1 MVAAESP
8 HIPACQL
15 GVEELGR
22 YLLHSMVESTSF
34 SSVSERRVG
43 LCTYLKSK
51 QLQNNRVLS
60 VATYGDVDAR
70 INRRTM
76 LDRLRVSSLGAMSAG
91 NIGL

>member
-1 MVAAESP
+1 
-8 HIPACQL
+8 
-15 GVEELGR
+15 
-22 YLLHSMVESTSF
+22 MVESTSF